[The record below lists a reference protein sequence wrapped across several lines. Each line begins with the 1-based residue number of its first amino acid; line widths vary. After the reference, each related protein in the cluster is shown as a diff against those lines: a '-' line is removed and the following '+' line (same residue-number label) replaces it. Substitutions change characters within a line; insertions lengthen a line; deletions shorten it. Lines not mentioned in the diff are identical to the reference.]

1 MLDLLGQSLAENT
14 ELEVL
19 NLADNKIS
27 SFQVKKKHFRK
38 TYWKLNSLS
47 KDITILTALP
57 KLRNIAFSDPVY
69 GAKSPVAAMANYHV
83 HILYHLPQLEY
94 IDGLHISTR
103 QVAEQA
109 EVR

>member
-1 MLDLLGQSLAENT
+1 M
-14 ELEVL
+14 
-19 NLADNKIS
+19 
-27 SFQVKKKHFRK
+27 
-38 TYWKLNSLS
+38 

-57 KLRNIAFSDPVY
+57 KLRNVAFSDPAY
-69 GAKSPVAAMANYHV
+69 GAKSPVASMANYHV

-109 EVR
+109 EVREIHQMISKKDTCIIIFIRLLSRKRKCGII

>member
-1 MLDLLGQSLAENT
+1 M
-14 ELEVL
+14 
-19 NLADNKIS
+19 
-27 SFQVKKKHFRK
+27 
-38 TYWKLNSLS
+38 

-57 KLRNIAFSDPVY
+57 KLRNVAFSDPVY

-109 EVR
+109 EVRKQSMK

>member
-1 MLDLLGQSLAENT
+1 M
-14 ELEVL
+14 
-19 NLADNKIS
+19 
-27 SFQVKKKHFRK
+27 
-38 TYWKLNSLS
+38 
-47 KDITILTALP
+47 LP

-69 GAKSPVAAMANYHV
+69 GAKSPVASMANYHV

-109 EVR
+109 EVSIQAIPRRSVHRFSLV

>member
-1 MLDLLGQSLAENT
+1 MKNYFTKNKNKNKNCLL
-14 ELEVL
+14 
-19 NLADNKIS
+19 
-27 SFQVKKKHFRK
+27 
-38 TYWKLNSLS
+38 
-47 KDITILTALP
+47 KDITILTVLP

-69 GAKSPVAAMANYHV
+69 GAKSPVASMANYHV

-109 EVR
+109 EVEEK